1 MNAWTP
7 GPWEVV
13 RDNVTGEPLSFGGN
27 LKVCNLR
34 EAEYVMVNNAGK
46 RERQI
51 ANARL
56 IALSPEWPDVLR
68 QCVKMLDDCC
78 QYALDLGP
86 INRAKLESARALL
99 ARLEGGAS

>member
-7 GPWEVV
+7 GPWTYWLGSTVFEI
-13 RDNVTGEPLSFGGN
+13 
-27 LKVCNLR
+27 
-34 EAEYVMVNNAGK
+34 GK
-46 RERQI
+46 SDQLIAQLNPDGRVDDEDE

-56 IALSPEWPDVLR
+56 IALSPEWPDALR

-86 INRAKLESARALL
+86 INRAKLEAARALL
-99 ARLEGGAS
+99 ARLEGGEK